1 MGFWILKKKKKGK
14 HFEIIIDFYFITM
27 AHILQN
33 NSKKP
38 TQYEFW
44 KKKAIFINN
53 QLECFFFFLFSSK
66 IKYIYNIP
74 KPKSQT
80 PKDLKWI
87 TTFIK
92 STTSNFKSYRHWI
105 KKSKPLSL
113 FIAYSYGLGS
123 NSITMLELCK
133 CHCKFEDLKVNDI
146 IFGLSVFEMRW
157 HGELWACVYKWV
169 EVKMVNGNAKSFLC
183 EREKKSWNIESN

>member
-1 MGFWILKKKKKGK
+1 MSS
-14 HFEIIIDFYFITM
+14 E
-27 AHILQN
+27 
-33 NSKKP
+33 
-38 TQYEFW
+38 

-183 EREKKSWNIESN
+183 EREKNSWNIESNETNSGLEILLNKM

>member
-1 MGFWILKKKKKGK
+1 MKSSLIFILSLRLISYK
-14 HFEIIIDFYFITM
+14 IIVKN
-27 AHILQN
+27 LQKN
-33 NSKKP
+33 LYIMSS
-38 TQYEFW
+38 
-44 KKKAIFINN
+44 KKKANFINN

-113 FIAYSYGLGS
+113 FIAYSYGLG
-123 NSITMLELCK
+123 
-133 CHCKFEDLKVNDI
+133 
-146 IFGLSVFEMRW
+146 
-157 HGELWACVYKWV
+157 
-169 EVKMVNGNAKSFLC
+169 
-183 EREKKSWNIESN
+183 